1 MAAKENHPVPPI
13 ITPLLVIPLPKSS
26 SADLDE
32 PIPFL
37 LVQFHSGL
45 RTGPD
50 PQVWRAPPV
59 YNLIHCTH
67 PAPPLACFTLLSTNF
82 LFWTPKTHHTDY
94 LYTVLDTV
102 YSISTSISIHYGQP
116 HHSMI
121 ASN

>member
-1 MAAKENHPVPPI
+1 MILFQFFSSVVSHSFKINWLLSTEKFPRGEWLQKKKIHPVPPI

-50 PQVWRAPPV
+50 PQVWHAPPV
-59 YNLIHCTH
+59 LNSICTH
-67 PAPPLACFTLLSTNF
+67 DACKWN
-82 LFWTPKTHHTDY
+82 
-94 LYTVLDTV
+94 
-102 YSISTSISIHYGQP
+102 
-116 HHSMI
+116 
-121 ASN
+121 A

>member
-1 MAAKENHPVPPI
+1 MRKFPRGEWLQKKKIHLVPPI

-50 PQVWRAPPV
+50 PQVWHAPPV
-59 YNLIHCTH
+59 TKERKGKLYARKQGWETHTKPLPSLTLIG
-67 PAPPLACFTLLSTNF
+67 A
-82 LFWTPKTHHTDY
+82 
-94 LYTVLDTV
+94 
-102 YSISTSISIHYGQP
+102 
-116 HHSMI
+116 
-121 ASN
+121 